1 MWRVQN
7 NQILILVLMLFRVY
21 QALANVIGGSGD
33 VRFLVEI
40 TVGLLAIIPTLN
52 VVVCIESQTDAYIT
66 DEIA

>member
-21 QALANVIGGSGD
+21 QILANIIGGSGD

-52 VVVCIESQTDAYIT
+52 VVVCIESRTDAYIT

>member
-1 MWRVQN
+1 MKRKVLS
-7 NQILILVLMLFRVY
+7 LILVLMLFRVY
-21 QALANVIGGSGD
+21 QVLANVIGGFGD

-66 DEIA
+66 DEKE